1 MLDIGFRPSLEKI
14 LRRCPENRQTLLLS
28 ATLDERI
35 RELANRYLYEPVV
48 IDCSEKDVAVE
59 TIEQRFI
66 SVGPEKKMET
76 LIELLEREK
85 PPQTIIFCRTKI
97 GTAKLHRRLESYFA
111 GKPDANIRLG
121 TIHGDM
127 SQPQR
132 DIVFR
137 ALREQKLDI
146 LVATDVVGR
155 GIDVSTISHII
166 NFDLPDEVDD
176 YVHRVGRTG
185 RMGRSGIAFSF
196 VTKDQGDRLTD
207 IEQRINRLLIK
218 DPLSEA
224 PGKKVVRVAKEV
236 PTKRVSNARE
246 RAKESFGNLS
256 ELGIEAD
263 RTESSD
269 RTDSSDRTGAL
280 DRNDHLE
287 ELIEG
292 ELDVESDEV
301 GESAEDA
308 ESAEVLESA
317 EVIESEIDLGDFG
330 GALGRRTPGKRP
342 NWNRSRKSGR

>member
-1 MLDIGFRPSLEKI
+1 MLDIGFRPSIEKI

-35 RELANRYLYEPVV
+35 RELANRYLFEPVV
-48 IDCSEKDVAVE
+48 IDCSDKDVAVE

-66 SVGPEKKMET
+66 SVATEKKMDT
-76 LIELLEREK
+76 LLELLEREK

-97 GTAKLHRRLESYFA
+97 GTAKLHRRLENYFA
-111 GKPDANIRLG
+111 SKPESKLRLG

-132 DIVFR
+132 DTVFR

-224 PGKKVVRVAKEV
+224 PQ
-236 PTKRVSNARE
+236 KRSSRATTAPVSNRDINLEMKRE
-246 RAKESFGNLS
+246 LNPDLFKRKAVDFEPLQ
-256 ELGIEAD
+256 
-263 RTESSD
+263 
-269 RTDSSDRTGAL
+269 DSQ
-280 DRNDHLE
+280 
-287 ELIEG
+287 
-292 ELDVESDEV
+292 
-301 GESAEDA
+301 
-308 ESAEVLESA
+308 
-317 EVIESEIDLGDFG
+317 ESEGFSQGTFG
-330 GALGRRTPGKRP
+330 SDGQDASQQSEEEPNAEFGVSDARRVTGKRSTWKRP
-342 NWNRSRKSGR
+342 RKGGR